1 MLNLKYA
8 TNGTQFQKEAKEYVI
23 NMLGNKQKLHKKSCC
38 QYSKDYAEYYD
49 FDTLEEAKNYGIE
62 FTKYKLCFKGDL

>member
-23 NMLGNKQKLHKKSCC
+23 NMLGNKQKLHKKNCC
-38 QYSKDYAEYYD
+38 QYSKFYAKYYD
-49 FDTLEEAKNYGIE
+49 FDTLEEVNASGLK
-62 FTKYKLCFKGDL
+62 FTPCGLCFKE